1 MNICTDQYK
10 NCTINS
16 TIHTAYLELL
26 ATRRIPPTDFPK
38 SDLTMLS
45 RSVALFRLA
54 NPNGITLCSGAVKQ
68 PHDLAKYIRAGS
80 RYLVL
85 QDVSSLPFNNSEA
98 AVECGGGA

>member
-26 ATRRIPPTDFPK
+26 ATRRIPPTDFP
-38 SDLTMLS
+38 
-45 RSVALFRLA
+45 
-54 NPNGITLCSGAVKQ
+54 NGHVKQ
-68 PHDLAKYIRAGS
+68 PQDLAKYIRAGS

-85 QDVSSLPFNNSEA
+85 EDVSSLPFNNSEA
-98 AVECGGGA
+98 ALECGGGA

>member
-1 MNICTDQYK
+1 MIRAP

-26 ATRRIPPTDFPK
+26 ATRRIPPTDFP
-38 SDLTMLS
+38 
-45 RSVALFRLA
+45 
-54 NPNGITLCSGAVKQ
+54 NGHVKQ
-68 PHDLAKYIRAGS
+68 PQDLAKYIRAGS